1 MPKEIMIIVIIAIIA
16 TASIIKAGLR
26 HARPL
31 DMPLPLGGGRDES
44 SRIENERLR
53 AEVQEL
59 KERLKVLERITVEKE
74 NSLSREIDEL
84 RDR

>member
-1 MPKEIMIIVIIAIIA
+1 MPKEVMIIVIIAIIA

-31 DMPLPLGGGRDES
+31 DLPPLGGASNDSHRL
-44 SRIENERLR
+44 ENESLR
-53 AEVQEL
+53 TEVQEL
-59 KERLKVLERITVEKE
+59 RERLKVLERITVEKE
-74 NSLSREIDEL
+74 NTLSRQIEEL

>member
-1 MPKEIMIIVIIAIIA
+1 MIIIIIAIIA

-26 HARPL
+26 HARPIDL
-31 DMPLPLGGGRDES
+31 PPLGGGGNDSARL
-44 SRIENERLR
+44 ENERLR

-59 KERLKVLERITVEKE
+59 KERLKVIERITVEKE
-74 NSLSREIDEL
+74 NSLSREIEEL